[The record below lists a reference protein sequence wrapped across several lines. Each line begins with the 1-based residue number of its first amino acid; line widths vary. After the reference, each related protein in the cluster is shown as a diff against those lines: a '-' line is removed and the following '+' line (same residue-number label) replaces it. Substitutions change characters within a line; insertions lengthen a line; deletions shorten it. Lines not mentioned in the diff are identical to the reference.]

1 MTFLGVDPME
11 MGVASGVLGSIAASF
26 AGANG
31 AAAAPT
37 TGVLPANAVDTSAL
51 MAAAF
56 STHGG
61 LYQAVAAEAAAM
73 KELLASM
80 VGVSGTSY
88 AATEGFNAVAM
99 L

>member
-1 MTFLGVDPME
+1 MAFVGVDPME
-11 MGVASGVLGSIAASF
+11 MGAASGVLGSIAASF

-37 TGVLPANAVDTSAL
+37 TGVMPANGVDAAAL
-51 MAAAF
+51 VAAAF
-56 STHGG
+56 STHGS

-73 KELLASM
+73 KEILASM